1 MYASTITYDSP
12 PSPFPQLTPNW
23 ESFKKTG
30 TRSKSGNDSYFYERR
45 MYDYPFTVSRAF
57 HSLFRVLFNFPLRY
71 LYSIGILVK
80 YLALEGIHLPSS
92 VCILKQTYSLETGAH
107 LFSTYACRSGLSPTM
122 SVCRTETL
130 FRGLSGHTH
139 IEGRP
144 VPSPQLEP
152 GVNQADSA
160 WAFPSSL
167 AATRGISVDFFS
179 SA

>member
-1 MYASTITYDSP
+1 MK
-12 PSPFPQLTPNW
+12 FQLDKSHHHIEIELNPKQSD
-23 ESFKKTG
+23 ECGHSFSSV
-30 TRSKSGNDSYFYERR
+30 RFYVL
-45 MYDYPFTVSRAF
+45 FN
-57 HSLFRVLFNFPLRY
+57 SLFRVLFNFPLRY

-92 VCILKQTYSLETGAH
+92 VCILKQTYSLETSAH

-160 WAFPSSL
+160 
-167 AATRGISVDFFS
+167 
-179 SA
+179 